1 MIFIC
6 YIEHLADWVAARLLQ
21 CLIFR
26 EMRFDK
32 SSLQLLNR
40 SGAGHELLK
49 ETVDIYF
56 LDGASTVSSIQIARL
71 TSRFSEVKL
80 VCISEVKFVY
90 PDWYVQSYV
99 DLEYFPLYRD
109 DFHAA
114 MVTRMRALSS
124 GLQRLLDAFLGMHMH
139 TCTYINLFISGYMIL
154 YAYVGGT
161 DCMFYKR
168 NLMSFYSFEALQE
181 GLKHLVE
188 IWSAVW
194 LVDGGGVAND
204 INDAAELHQAA
215 EQAALILHV
224 DNSQSGPHASIHVWC
239 DTDSIKPW
247 YKPKIHIS
255 GDSWSILYRP
265 QEPSSAAWLRRA
277 SQMKYGVK
285 VFWGTGWDSRIHCW
299 RCFHRLPGPGA
310 ATGQEECWSWRRWG
324 WVCSK

>member
-1 MIFIC
+1 
-6 YIEHLADWVAARLLQ
+6 
-21 CLIFR
+21 
-26 EMRFDK
+26 
-32 SSLQLLNR
+32 
-40 SGAGHELLK
+40 
-49 ETVDIYF
+49 
-56 LDGASTVSSIQIARL
+56 
-71 TSRFSEVKL
+71 
-80 VCISEVKFVY
+80 
-90 PDWYVQSYV
+90 
-99 DLEYFPLYRD
+99 
-109 DFHAA
+109 
-114 MVTRMRALSS
+114 
-124 GLQRLLDAFLGMHMH
+124 
-139 TCTYINLFISGYMIL
+139 MIL

-324 WVCSK
+324 WVQSKQQSKNCKQQWHFLVLPSCPYPIVFCLLFSFCIVVGFSGPLVEAIGLLKSLANARDWEWCLHAVAQQQDLTASLPPWT